1 MAVLLP
7 GLCALHLQRDFA
19 SERLAPL
26 RCFILSHELAP
37 REASNRNAKGNVL
50 NAKVNKYNWKRI
62 L

>member
-1 MAVLLP
+1 MPVLLP

-37 REASNRNAKGNVL
+37 REARNRSTEGNAL
-50 NAKVNKYNWKRI
+50 NKKVNKYNWKGI